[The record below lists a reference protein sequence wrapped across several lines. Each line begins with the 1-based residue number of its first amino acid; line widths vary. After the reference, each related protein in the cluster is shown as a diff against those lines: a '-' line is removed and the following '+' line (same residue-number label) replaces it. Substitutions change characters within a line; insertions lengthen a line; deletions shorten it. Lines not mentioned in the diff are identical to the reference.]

1 LGGDMKKNIFIA
13 FIFVLLYIIS
23 FNTEAGKK
31 VQTAIVE
38 FSNATDWWGTK
49 MGTHVADKLIN
60 KMNSSGY
67 YSFASR
73 SRIHQALTNNTLPY
87 NIFINKE
94 KGIVIGNEVNA
105 RLLITGKI
113 ESIKVA
119 EYHRYV
125 LPPRRGPKPH
135 KPLPPPKAK
144 KRYVSKLKV
153 KLKVKVID
161 IEANKVIWEGTK
173 SGDATFA
180 KGVLLPPGAKG
191 AWAAHHADSI
201 LNEALNK
208 IVIEINKKTEY
219 MR

>member
-1 LGGDMKKNIFIA
+1 MKKHILI
-13 FIFVLLYIIS
+13 IFVIVLVYIIS
-23 FNTEAGKK
+23 FNIVAEKK
-31 VQTAIVE
+31 IQTAIVE
-38 FSNATDWWGTK
+38 FSNTTDWWGTK

-60 KMNSSGY
+60 RMNSSGY
-67 YSFASR
+67 YSFVLQPR
-73 SRIHQALTNNTLPY
+73 VHHALTNNNLPY

-94 KGIVIGNEVNA
+94 QGIAIGNEVSV

-125 LPPRRGPKPH
+125 PPPRRRPKPH
-135 KPLPPPKAK
+135 KPLPPAKVK

-180 KGVLLPPGAKG
+180 KDVLLPPGAKG
-191 AWAAHHADSI
+191 AWAAHHADVMLS
-201 LNEALNK
+201 EALNK
-208 IVIEINKKTEY
+208 IVKEINKKTEY